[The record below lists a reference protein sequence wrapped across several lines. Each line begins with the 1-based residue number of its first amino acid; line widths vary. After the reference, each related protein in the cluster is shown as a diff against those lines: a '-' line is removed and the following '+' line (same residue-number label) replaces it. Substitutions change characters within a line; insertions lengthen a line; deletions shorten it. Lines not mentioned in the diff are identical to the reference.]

1 MRDDDHAN
9 ENENEIEIAARYETG
24 ERDFSGIDLRR
35 ADLGAIDLRGA
46 SLLRANLSRA
56 NLLQATLGGVDLMG
70 ARLARADLREADLS
84 DANLYS
90 ADLGEA
96 NLSGADLRRANLN
109 GADLRG
115 AKMNGAVLS
124 GAQLIGARLDGADLS
139 WSDLRWANLSGAH
152 LLGANLQGAKLGE
165 ADLRRSDLRWTSQR
179 WARLIGADLRGA
191 RLGNADLREADLSNA
206 NLDRADL
213 IGANLEG
220 ATLAAGQLAH
230 TRSLKGATLPDGTTH
245 ETSTQ
250 RLVVDLST
258 DTGAIKHGAT
268 GFLYGLGKDNIPS
281 VNVLAPLK
289 PQVAAQKPEGGLQ
302 HPNGDA
308 LNVANTYKTAGGKE
322 IEIYLQDVYQ
332 NWPYEMLGLEDYTS
346 KVAQVIRQVIKS
358 PHRDLFSYVPFNE
371 PDQIWYDKRDRM
383 QAFLDDWNSLYNE
396 IKSIHPSARI
406 VGPNFAAYDSDCYR
420 DFLSFARDNHC
431 LPDVISWHELSDDFF
446 PNWYNHYEDYRR
458 IEASL
463 GLGECA
469 GPAARE
475 ICINEYCRSSGDL
488 GVPGKLIQWIA
499 RLENSKVDS
508 CLAYW
513 TDAGSLNNLVTR
525 DNYNKAT
532 GAWWLY
538 KCYGSM
544 TGNTVKTI
552 PPHPTAEG
560 LQGLASVDGT
570 KRQARILLGGCTG
583 DVRII
588 VTGLDT
594 ATAHYFQDRV
604 HVAVWAIEGTGL
616 KPSSGPR
623 LIKETN
629 DTIIDHQLAIDV
641 KSVVETSAYYVVL
654 TPAKASA
661 DLARGGFYAAEYA
674 EISGNAKIVYP
685 DSSSAPQI
693 PYVDGYRSSDAS
705 TKFVVTADD
714 NAFYK
719 VKLSYSAGPLEGA
732 PTTRRIRVVLNGSWL
747 ADAAIPTTGDWDTWR
762 EWESDVFLT
771 AGINQIALDAIAGGS
786 QSAIHVRSLE
796 LSPGEGPVTTY
807 EAEASQN
814 TLRGTAA
821 VEEDAAA
828 SGGKYV
834 GHVGNG
840 EANALEFNHVRV
852 PKDGRYRMVVYFA
865 NAEFRGEHSYN
876 SQVVDRHADIRV
888 NGGDSHR
895 VYFRNTFTWDNYQSR
910 VVDVVLQARDNTIEF
925 FNRDPGA
932 YAPNI
937 DRIEIA
943 APVF

>member
-1 MRDDDHAN
+1 MRDDERAN
-9 ENENEIEIAARYETG
+9 MNEESEIVARYQAG

-35 ADLGAIDLRGA
+35 ADLGAVDLRGA
-46 SLLRANLSRA
+46 SLIRANVSRA
-56 NLLQATLGGVDLMG
+56 NLIRAILGGVDLMG
-70 ARLARADLREADLS
+70 ARLAGADLREADLS
-84 DANLYS
+84 DANLCS

-96 NLSGADLRRANLN
+96 NLSGADLRRADLN

-115 AKMNGAVLS
+115 AKLNGALLS

-139 WSDLRWANLSGAH
+139 WADLRWANLGGAH
-152 LLGANLQGAKLGE
+152 LLGANLQGARLGE
-165 ADLRRSDLRWTSQR
+165 ADLRRSDLRWTNQR
-179 WARLIGADLRGA
+179 WAGLIGADLRGA
-191 RLGNADLREADLSNA
+191 KLGNADLREANLSNA

-220 ATLAAGQLAH
+220 AALAGEQLAH
-230 TRSLKGATLPDGTTH
+230 ARSLKGTTLPDGTTH

-250 RLVVDLST
+250 RFVVDLFA
-258 DTGAIKHGAT
+258 DTGATKHGAT
-268 GFLYGLGKDNIPS
+268 GFLYGLGKDSVPS

-308 LNVANTYKTAGGKE
+308 LNVAGTYKAAGGKE

-332 NWPYEMLGLEDYTS
+332 NWPYEMLGLEDYSS

-371 PDQIWYDKRDRM
+371 PDQIWYDKHDRK
-383 QAFLDDWNSLYNE
+383 QAFLDDWNSLYGE

-420 DFLSFARDNHC
+420 DFLSFAKDNHC

-458 IEASL
+458 IEA
-463 GLGECA
+463 GLDIT
-469 GPAARE
+469 ARE
-475 ICINEYCRSSGDL
+475 ICINEYGRRSGDL

-499 RLENSKVDS
+499 RLENSKVDG

-538 KCYGSM
+538 ECYGSM
-544 TGNTVKTI
+544 TGNTVKTV
-552 PPHPTAEG
+552 PPNPNAEG

-594 ATAHYFQDRV
+594 ATAPYFQDRV
-604 HVAVWAIEGTGL
+604 HVAVWAIESTGL
-616 KPSSGPR
+616 KPSSGPT
-623 LIKETN
+623 LIVETN
-629 DTIIDHQLAIDV
+629 DTIVDRQLAIDV
-641 KSVVETSAYYVVL
+641 NGVVETSAYYVVL

-661 DLARGGFYAAEYA
+661 GLAHRNFYAAEYA
-674 EISGNAKIVYP
+674 EISGNARIVYP
-685 DSSSAPQI
+685 DSSGAPQI
-693 PYVDGYRSSDAS
+693 PYVDGYHTGDAS
-705 TKFVVTADD
+705 MKFVVTASD
-714 NAFYK
+714 NAFYRI
-719 VKLSYSAGPLEGA
+719 KLGYSAGPLEGA
-732 PTTRRIRVVLNGSWL
+732 PATRKIRIVLNGSWL
-747 ADAAIPTTGDWDTWR
+747 ADTAIPTTGDWDTWR
-762 EWESDVFLT
+762 EWEIDVFLT

-796 LSPGEGPVTTY
+796 LSPGEGPATTY

-814 TLRGTAA
+814 TLQGTAA
-821 VEEDAAA
+821 VAEDAAA

-840 EANALEFNHVRV
+840 EANALEFNRVHV
-852 PKDGRYRMVVYFA
+852 PEDGLYRMVVYFA

-888 NGGDSHR
+888 NGGDSQR
-895 VYFRNTFTWDNYQSR
+895 VYFRNTFAWDNYQTR
-910 VVDVVLQARDNTIEF
+910 VVDVILQAGDNTIKF
-925 FNRDPGA
+925 FNRDLEA

-937 DRIEIA
+937 DKIEIA
-943 APVF
+943 SPVS